1 MTKGKTRKTSR
12 TKRTTGTRQKAKTA
26 RKAGTS
32 PLLKYEIIGI
42 CCILAGVFATA
53 GFIGVDTG
61 RIGHS
66 VDDILSYIFGLGR
79 IVVSLSLIVLG
90 LKYIVIRKACPVSKS
105 WAVGTWIYILLLGLV
120 HLLVIPEGTEFLP
133 HSLSVGGG
141 IVGAVMA
148 SVLRRFLGFFG
159 AVMAITGACIVTFLV
174 WKNWSISKPVAVVAD
189 KAGQEAAKVSGKA
202 VEGLQDA
209 SQSLK
214 QWHERRRIFDL
225 QAVVGDD
232 PLGRPACGNPDDL
245 HGVGDAPEPFQPVGC
260 RPTEG
265 AGRLLERTAEAGR
278 PACGN
283 SVDTGQPA
291 CGNPDDYP
299 ADMERPAATIADARD
314 LGNGVEE
321 VRFDA
326 SPIEGDVPYDW
337 ASDDSYEEAPETSEE
352 TPEDA
357 RPYSQIHETVVGDT
371 VPTAHDVQPGPAAPA
386 ASLAGET
393 DVLGHDMDDPKP
405 IEVEKSSVA
414 VETSEE
420 GSSAVPKA
428 AGEKT
433 YRLPPVSMLK
443 PGPQHIVGLSDEVRE
458 NARILQE
465 TLQSFN
471 IDAKIL
477 NASQGPSIT
486 RYELEPAA
494 GVKVS
499 KIVHLA
505 DDIALK
511 LAATDIRIEAPIPGK
526 AAVGIEVPN
535 KKLTGV
541 NLRDVIDTDTFRKAA
556 GGVPVCLG
564 KDIAGNPIV
573 ADLTKMPHLLV
584 AGSTGS
590 GKSVCI
596 NTFIASILFKQRPED
611 VKLILI
617 DPKVVEL
624 SNYNGIPH
632 LLTPVVTDP
641 KKAAS
646 VLRWAVR
653 EMDDRYKRFAVTH
666 TRDISRYNELHP
678 EDTMPFIV
686 IIIDE
691 LADLMMMAS
700 DDVEKSIIRLGQKA
714 RACGMHLVLA
724 TQRPSVD
731 VLTGLIKA
739 NVPSRIAF
747 AVSSQVDSRTILD
760 MAGAEKLIGKGD
772 MLFYPLG
779 ASKPLRVQGAF
790 ISDSEI
796 DEMVEFIKAQGGPHY
811 DEAVQKAQS
820 ENPEDSVDFFEDDL
834 MRQAIDM
841 VLETGQ
847 ASTSMLQRRFRVGYT
862 RAARMID
869 MMEAMHIVGPNNGSK
884 PREILMTA
892 DEVQQKYLS

>member
-32 PLLKYEIIGI
+32 PLLKYEIVGI

-66 VDDILSYIFGLGR
+66 VDDILAYIFGLGR

-225 QAVVGDD
+225 QAEEAKASSAIVGDD
-232 PLGRPACGNPDDL
+232 L
-245 HGVGDAPEPFQPVGC
+245 EPFQPVGC

-283 SVDTGQPA
+283 S
-291 CGNPDDYP
+291 DDYP
-299 ADMERPAATIADARD
+299 ADMERPVSTIADARD

-326 SPIEGDVPYDW
+326 SPIEEDVPYDW
-337 ASDDSYEEAPETSEE
+337 ASDDSYEEVPETPEE
-352 TPEDA
+352 MPEDA

-393 DVLGHDMDDPKP
+393 DVLGHDMDDLKP
-405 IEVEKSSVA
+405 IEVERSSVA

-541 NLRDVIDTDTFRKAA
+541 NLRDVIDTDSCRKAA

-653 EMDDRYKRFAVTH
+653 EMDDRYKRFAITH

-796 DEMVEFIKAQGGPHY
+796 DEMVEFIKAQGGPNY

>member
-1 MTKGKTRKTSR
+1 MNVLTKGKTRKTSR
-12 TKRTTGTRQKAKTA
+12 TKKTAGTR
-26 RKAGTS
+26 RKAGTARKTGPS

-42 CCILAGVFATA
+42 FCILLGLFATA
-53 GFIGVDTG
+53 GFIGIDTG
-61 RIGHS
+61 RIGNS
-66 VDDILSYIFGLGR
+66 VDNILSYIFGLGR
-79 IVVSLSLIVLG
+79 IVVSLSLMILG
-90 LKYIVIRKACPVSKS
+90 LKYIVVRKACPVSKS
-105 WAVGTWIYILLLGLV
+105 WAVGIWIYILLLGLV

-133 HSLSVGGG
+133 QSLSVGGG
-141 IVGAVMA
+141 LIGALVA
-148 SVLRRFLGFFG
+148 SVLHKALGFFG
-159 AVMAITGACIVTFLV
+159 AVMAITGACIVTFLI

-189 KAGQEAAKVSGKA
+189 KAGQEAAKVSDKA

-214 QWHERRRIFDL
+214 QWHERRRIFDVE
-225 QAVVGDD
+225 AVSG
-232 PLGRPACGNPDDL
+232 G
-245 HGVGDAPEPFQPVGC
+245 EPVG
-260 RPTEG
+260 RETE
-265 AGRLLERTAEAGR
+265 
-278 PACGN
+278 
-283 SVDTGQPA
+283 QPA
-291 CGNPDDYP
+291 PLPEDKESG
-299 ADMERPAATIADARD
+299 AAGTVIDDARD
-314 LGNGVEE
+314 LGDGVEE

-326 SPIEGDVPYDW
+326 SPIEEDVPYDW
-337 ASDDSYEEAPETSEE
+337 QRDEAMP
-352 TPEDA
+352 
-357 RPYSQIHETVVGDT
+357 QIHETVVGDT
-371 VPTAHDVQPGPAAPA
+371 QPTAHDVQPSAERETQAAPN
-386 ASLAGET
+386 LAEET
-393 DVLGHDMDDPKP
+393 DVLRHDMDDLKP
-405 IEVEKSSVA
+405 IEVEESSVA
-414 VETSEE
+414 VDTSDK

-428 AGEKT
+428 AGETT

-443 PGPQHIVGLSDEVRE
+443 PGPQHAVGLSEEVRE

-535 KKLTGV
+535 KHVTGV

-564 KDIAGNPIV
+564 KDIAGNPII

-596 NTFIASILFKQRPED
+596 NTFIASILFKQRPQD

-653 EMDDRYKRFAVTH
+653 EMDDRYKRFAITH

-678 EDTMPFIV
+678 DQAMPFIV

-691 LADLMMMAS
+691 LADLMMTAS

-796 DEMVEFIKAQGGPHY
+796 DEMVEFIKAQGGPQY
-811 DEAVQKAQS
+811 DEEVQKAQS
-820 ENPEDSVDFFEDDL
+820 ENPEDSIDFFEDEL

-869 MMEAMHIVGPNNGSK
+869 MMEAMHIVGPSNGSK

>member
-232 PLGRPACGNPDDL
+232 PLGRPACGN
-245 HGVGDAPEPFQPVGC
+245 
-260 RPTEG
+260 
-265 AGRLLERTAEAGR
+265 
-278 PACGN
+278 
-283 SVDTGQPA
+283 SVDTGRPA

-299 ADMERPAATIADARD
+299 ADMERPASTIADARD

-326 SPIEGDVPYDW
+326 SPIEEDVPYDW
-337 ASDDSYEEAPETSEE
+337 ASDDSYEEVPETPEE
-352 TPEDA
+352 MPEDA

-393 DVLGHDMDDPKP
+393 DVLGHDMDDLKP

-653 EMDDRYKRFAVTH
+653 EMDDRYKRFAITH

-678 EDTMPFIV
+678 EETMPFIV

-796 DEMVEFIKAQGGPHY
+796 DEMVEFIKAQGGPNY

>member
-66 VDDILSYIFGLGR
+66 VDDILAYIFGLGR

-225 QAVVGDD
+225 QAEEAKASSDIVG
-232 PLGRPACGNPDDL
+232 A
-245 HGVGDAPEPFQPVGC
+245 VPEPFQPVGC

-265 AGRLLERTAEAGR
+265 ARPLLERTAEVGR

-283 SVDTGQPA
+283 T
-291 CGNPDDYP
+291 DDYP
-299 ADMERPAATIADARD
+299 ADMERPASTIADARD

-326 SPIEGDVPYDW
+326 SPIEEDVPYDW
-337 ASDDSYEEAPETSEE
+337 ASDDSYEEVPETPEE
-352 TPEDA
+352 MPEDA

-393 DVLGHDMDDPKP
+393 DVLGHDMDNLKP

-653 EMDDRYKRFAVTH
+653 EMDDRYKRFAITH

-796 DEMVEFIKAQGGPHY
+796 DEMVEFIKAQGGPNY

>member
-12 TKRTTGTRQKAKTA
+12 TKRTTGTRQKVKTA

-148 SVLRRFLGFFG
+148 SVLRWFLGFFG

-225 QAVVGDD
+225 QAEEAKASSAIVGDD
-232 PLGRPACGNPDDL
+232 L
-245 HGVGDAPEPFQPVGC
+245 EPFQPVGC

-283 SVDTGQPA
+283 SVDTGRPA

-299 ADMERPAATIADARD
+299 ADMERPASTIADARD

-326 SPIEGDVPYDW
+326 SPIEEDVPYDW
-337 ASDDSYEEAPETSEE
+337 ASDDSYEEVPETPEE
-352 TPEDA
+352 MPEDA

-393 DVLGHDMDDPKP
+393 DVLGHDMDDLKP

-653 EMDDRYKRFAVTH
+653 EMDDRYKRFAITH

-796 DEMVEFIKAQGGPHY
+796 DEMVEFIKAQGGPNY

-820 ENPEDSVDFFEDDL
+820 ENSEDSVDFFEDDL

>member
-66 VDDILSYIFGLGR
+66 VDDILAYIFGLGR

-120 HLLVIPEGTEFLP
+120 HLLVILEGTEFLP

-232 PLGRPACGNPDDL
+232 PLGRPACGNPDD
-245 HGVGDAPEPFQPVGC
+245 
-260 RPTEG
+260 
-265 AGRLLERTAEAGR
+265 
-278 PACGN
+278 
-283 SVDTGQPA
+283 
-291 CGNPDDYP
+291 YP
-299 ADMERPAATIADARD
+299 ADMERPVSTIADARD

-326 SPIEGDVPYDW
+326 SPIEEDVPYDW
-337 ASDDSYEEAPETSEE
+337 ASDDSYEEVPETPEE
-352 TPEDA
+352 MPEEMPEDA

-393 DVLGHDMDDPKP
+393 DVLGHDMDDLKP

-653 EMDDRYKRFAVTH
+653 EMDDRYKRFAITH

-796 DEMVEFIKAQGGPHY
+796 DEMVEFIKAQGGPNY

>member
-232 PLGRPACGNPDDL
+232 PLGRPACGN
-245 HGVGDAPEPFQPVGC
+245 
-260 RPTEG
+260 
-265 AGRLLERTAEAGR
+265 
-278 PACGN
+278 
-283 SVDTGQPA
+283 SVDTGRPA

-326 SPIEGDVPYDW
+326 SPIEEDVPYDW
-337 ASDDSYEEAPETSEE
+337 ASDDSYEEVPE
-352 TPEDA
+352 TPEEMPEDA
-357 RPYSQIHETVVGDT
+357 QPYSQIHETVVGDT

-393 DVLGHDMDDPKP
+393 DVLGHDMDDLKP

-653 EMDDRYKRFAVTH
+653 EMDDRYKRFAITH

-779 ASKPLRVQGAF
+779 ASKPLRIQGAF

>member
-66 VDDILSYIFGLGR
+66 VDDILAYIFGLGR

-232 PLGRPACGNPDDL
+232 PLGRPACGN
-245 HGVGDAPEPFQPVGC
+245 
-260 RPTEG
+260 
-265 AGRLLERTAEAGR
+265 
-278 PACGN
+278 
-283 SVDTGQPA
+283 SVDTGRPA

-299 ADMERPAATIADARD
+299 ADMERPASTIADARD

-326 SPIEGDVPYDW
+326 SPIEEDVPYDW
-337 ASDDSYEEAPETSEE
+337 ASDDSYEEVPETPEE
-352 TPEDA
+352 MPEDA

-393 DVLGHDMDDPKP
+393 NVLGHDMDDLKP

-653 EMDDRYKRFAVTH
+653 EMDDRYKRFAITH

-796 DEMVEFIKAQGGPHY
+796 DEMVEFIKAQGGPNY

>member
-1 MTKGKTRKTSR
+1 MTKGKARKTSR

-66 VDDILSYIFGLGR
+66 VDDILAYIFGLGR

-225 QAVVGDD
+225 QAEEAKASSAIVGDD
-232 PLGRPACGNPDDL
+232 
-245 HGVGDAPEPFQPVGC
+245 PEPFQPVGC

-283 SVDTGQPA
+283 SVDTGRPACGNPVDTGRPA

-299 ADMERPAATIADARD
+299 ADMERPASTIADARD

-326 SPIEGDVPYDW
+326 SPIEEDVPYDW
-337 ASDDSYEEAPETSEE
+337 ASDDSYEEVPE
-352 TPEDA
+352 TPEEMPEDA
-357 RPYSQIHETVVGDT
+357 QPYSQIHETVVGDT

-393 DVLGHDMDDPKP
+393 DVLGHDMDDLKP

-653 EMDDRYKRFAVTH
+653 EMDDRYKRFAITH

-796 DEMVEFIKAQGGPHY
+796 DEMVEFIKAQGGPNY

>member
-66 VDDILSYIFGLGR
+66 VDDILAYIFGLGR

-214 QWHERRRIFDL
+214 QWHERRCIFDL

-232 PLGRPACGNPDDL
+232 PLGRPACGN
-245 HGVGDAPEPFQPVGC
+245 
-260 RPTEG
+260 
-265 AGRLLERTAEAGR
+265 
-278 PACGN
+278 
-283 SVDTGQPA
+283 SVDTGRPA

-299 ADMERPAATIADARD
+299 ADMERPVSTIADARD

-326 SPIEGDVPYDW
+326 SPIEEDVPYDW
-337 ASDDSYEEAPETSEE
+337 ASDDSYEEVPETPEE
-352 TPEDA
+352 MPEDA

-393 DVLGHDMDDPKP
+393 DVLGHDMDDLKP

-653 EMDDRYKRFAVTH
+653 EMDDRYKRFAITH

-796 DEMVEFIKAQGGPHY
+796 DEMVEFIKAQGGPNY

>member
-32 PLLKYEIIGI
+32 PLLKYEIVGI

-225 QAVVGDD
+225 QAEEAKASSAIVG
-232 PLGRPACGNPDDL
+232 A
-245 HGVGDAPEPFQPVGC
+245 VPEPFQPVGC

-265 AGRLLERTAEAGR
+265 ARQLLERTSETGR
-278 PACGN
+278 
-283 SVDTGQPA
+283 TA

-299 ADMERPAATIADARD
+299 ADMERPASTIADARD

-326 SPIEGDVPYDW
+326 SPIEEDVPYDW
-337 ASDDSYEEAPETSEE
+337 ASDDSYEEVPETPEE
-352 TPEDA
+352 MPEDA

-393 DVLGHDMDDPKP
+393 DVLGHDMDDLKP

-653 EMDDRYKRFAVTH
+653 EMDDRYKRFAITH

-796 DEMVEFIKAQGGPHY
+796 DEMVEFIKAQGGPNY

>member
-1 MTKGKTRKTSR
+1 MANGRTPKTTRR
-12 TKRTTGTRQKAKTA
+12 KRTTRRARTAKRA
-26 RKAGTS
+26 EKS

-42 CCILAGVFATA
+42 CCILFGVFATV

-66 VDDILSYIFGLGR
+66 IDNVLSYIFGLGR
-79 IVVSLSLIVLG
+79 IVVSLSLVVLG
-90 LKYIVIRKACPVSKS
+90 LKYIVVRKACPVSRS
-105 WAVGTWIYILLLGLV
+105 WLVGTWIYVLLLGLI
-120 HLLVIPEGTEFLP
+120 HLLVIPEGTAFLP
-133 HSLSVGGG
+133 SSLSVGGG
-141 IVGAVMA
+141 IIGAIVS
-148 SVLRRFLGFFG
+148 SVLQQFLGFFG
-159 AVMAITGACIVTFLV
+159 AFLAIVGAAIVTFLI
-174 WKNWSISKPVAVVAD
+174 WKNWSISQPVAVVAD
-189 KAGQEAAKVSGKA
+189 KAGQAAARVSGKA

-209 SQSLK
+209 SHSLR
-214 QWHERRRIFDL
+214 QWHEKRKIFDF
-225 QAVVGDD
+225 QALDQ
-232 PLGRPACGNPDDL
+232 
-245 HGVGDAPEPFQPVGC
+245 APQDEP
-260 RPTEG
+260 EK
-265 AGRLLERTAEAGR
+265 
-278 PACGN
+278 
-283 SVDTGQPA
+283 
-291 CGNPDDYP
+291 
-299 ADMERPAATIADARD
+299 AATAVPEAQPEGIQISDARD

-321 VRFDA
+321 VTF
-326 SPIEGDVPYDW
+326 
-337 ASDDSYEEAPETSEE
+337 
-352 TPEDA
+352 DA
-357 RPYSQIHETVVGDT
+357 RPIEEKMPAEGADDYWDDILEQGAEEMEDVPDYSQIHENVVSDT
-371 VPTAHDVQPGPAAPA
+371 EPTAHDVQPVNTP
-386 ASLAGET
+386 SLAEER
-393 DVLGHDMDDPKP
+393 DVLRHDMDDIKP
-405 IEVEKSSVA
+405 IEVEQSSVA
-414 VETSEE
+414 VEISEE

-428 AGEKT
+428 EGMKM
-433 YRLPPVSMLK
+433 YRLPSVSILK
-443 PGPQHIVGLSDEVRE
+443 PGPQHTVGLSDEVRE
-458 NARILQE
+458 NAAILKE

-541 NLRDVIDTDTFRKAA
+541 NLRDVIESDTFQKAA
-556 GGVPVCLG
+556 RGVPVCLG

-653 EMDDRYKRFAVTH
+653 EMDDRYKRFALTH

-678 EDTMPFIV
+678 DETMPFIV

-760 MAGAEKLIGKGD
+760 MSGADKLIGKGD

-796 DEMVEFIKAQGGPHY
+796 DEMVEFIKGQDGPHY
-811 DEAVQKAQS
+811 DESVQKAQS
-820 ENPEDSVDFFEDDL
+820 ENAEDSVDFFEDDL

-847 ASTSMLQRRFRVGYT
+847 ASTSMLQRRFRIGYT

-884 PREILMTA
+884 PRDILMTA
-892 DEVQQKYLS
+892 DEVQQKYLG

>member
-1 MTKGKTRKTSR
+1 MTQQKTRRR
-12 TKRTTGTRQKAKTA
+12 TRASETRKKEKGQKKSA
-26 RKAGTS
+26 
-32 PLLKYEIIGI
+32 PLLKFEITGLILIFFGIFATIGI
-42 CCILAGVFATA
+42 L
-53 GFIGVDTG
+53 GVDTG
-61 RIGHS
+61 S
-66 VDDILSYIFGLGR
+66 VGYALDGILAYGFGFGR
-79 IVVSLSLIVLG
+79 IVVPLSLVIAG
-90 LKYIVIRKACPVSKS
+90 LKYIMLRKAWPMTAV
-105 WAVGTWIYILLLGLV
+105 WAWGAWAYELFLTLIHLLLVPDGA
-120 HLLVIPEGTEFLP
+120 EFMP
-133 HSLSVGGG
+133 ASLRVGGG
-141 IVGAVMA
+141 IAGAILA
-148 SVLRRFLGFFG
+148 SVLRGMLGQVG
-159 AVMAITGACIVTFLV
+159 AILFIVVASVVTTLL
-174 WKNWSISKPVAVVAD
+174 WKKWSIAEPVAIVSN
-189 KAGQEAAKVSGKA
+189 KATEEVSKMSDKA
-202 VEGLQDA
+202 VESLQDA
-209 SQSLK
+209 STAIRSWQRP
-214 QWHERRRIFDL
+214 HIFDVQKEEAEEEYRDL
-225 QAVVGDD
+225 IQAKSADEEEQEQRETAVEWNITEPEEKIPFTPVYTEEPVSDYE
-232 PLGRPACGNPDDL
+232 PDA
-245 HGVGDAPEPFQPVGC
+245 VEETDAVLDE
-260 RPTEG
+260 
-265 AGRLLERTAEAGR
+265 
-278 PACGN
+278 
-283 SVDTGQPA
+283 
-291 CGNPDDYP
+291 P
-299 ADMERPAATIADARD
+299 ADSRSD
-314 LGNGVEE
+314 VE
-321 VRFDA
+321 
-326 SPIEGDVPYDW
+326 
-337 ASDDSYEEAPETSEE
+337 
-352 TPEDA
+352 
-357 RPYSQIHETVVGDT
+357 
-371 VPTAHDVQPGPAAPA
+371 AH
-386 ASLAGET
+386 SNLAEKT
-393 DVLGHDMDDPKP
+393 DVLQADMTDLKP
-405 IEVEKSSVA
+405 VEVEKTAATADVGM
-414 VETSEE
+414 T
-420 GSSAVPKA
+420 GTSAVPKA
-428 AGEKT
+428 EGKRP
-433 YRLPPVSMLK
+433 YRLPPMTMLN
-443 PGPQHIVGLSDEVRE
+443 PGKGQSGGLSDEVRQ

-477 NASQGPSIT
+477 NASQGPAVT

-535 KKLTGV
+535 KKLSGV
-541 NLRDVIDTDTFRKAA
+541 TIRDVLDTEAFKNTV
-556 GGVPVCLG
+556 GGVPVSLG
-564 KDIAGNPIV
+564 KDIAGNPVI

-653 EMDDRYKRFAVTH
+653 EMDDRYKRFALTK

-678 EDTMPFIV
+678 EEAMPFVV

-691 LADLMMMAS
+691 LADLMMVAS
-700 DDVEKSIIRLGQKA
+700 NDVEESICRLAQKA

-747 AVSSQVDSRTILD
+747 AVSSQIDSRTILD

-772 MLFYPLG
+772 MLFYPMG

-790 ISDSEI
+790 ISDAEI
-796 DEMVEFIKAQGGPHY
+796 DKMTEFIKQQGEPEY
-811 DEAVQKAQS
+811 DESVQKAQS
-820 ENPEDSVDFFEDDL
+820 EHNDSEIDFFEDEL

-847 ASTSMLQRRFRVGYT
+847 ASASMLQRRFRIGYT
-862 RAARMID
+862 RAARMVD
-869 MMEAMHIVGPNNGSK
+869 TMEAMHIVGPSNGSK
-884 PREILMTA
+884 AREILMTPE
-892 DEVQQKYLS
+892 EVQEKYLDGK

>member
-232 PLGRPACGNPDDL
+232 PLGRPACGN
-245 HGVGDAPEPFQPVGC
+245 
-260 RPTEG
+260 
-265 AGRLLERTAEAGR
+265 
-278 PACGN
+278 
-283 SVDTGQPA
+283 SVDTGRPA

-299 ADMERPAATIADARD
+299 ADMERPASTIADARD

-326 SPIEGDVPYDW
+326 SPIEEDVPYDW
-337 ASDDSYEEAPETSEE
+337 ASDDSYEEVPETPEE
-352 TPEDA
+352 MPEDA

-393 DVLGHDMDDPKP
+393 DVLGHDMDDLKP

-428 AGEKT
+428 TGEKT

-653 EMDDRYKRFAVTH
+653 EMDDRYKRFAITH

-796 DEMVEFIKAQGGPHY
+796 DEMVEFIKAQGGPNY

>member
-148 SVLRRFLGFFG
+148 LVLRRFLGFFG

-174 WKNWSISKPVAVVAD
+174 WKNWSISKSVAVVAD

-232 PLGRPACGNPDDL
+232 PLGRPACGN
-245 HGVGDAPEPFQPVGC
+245 
-260 RPTEG
+260 
-265 AGRLLERTAEAGR
+265 
-278 PACGN
+278 
-283 SVDTGQPA
+283 SVDTGRPA

-299 ADMERPAATIADARD
+299 ADMERPASTIADARD

-326 SPIEGDVPYDW
+326 SPIEEDVPYDW
-337 ASDDSYEEAPETSEE
+337 ASDDSYEEVPETPEE
-352 TPEDA
+352 MPEDA

-393 DVLGHDMDDPKP
+393 DVLGHDMGDLKP

-443 PGPQHIVGLSDEVRE
+443 PGPQHTIGLSDEVRE

-653 EMDDRYKRFAVTH
+653 EMDDRYKRFAITH

-796 DEMVEFIKAQGGPHY
+796 DEMVEFIKAQGGPNY

>member
-1 MTKGKTRKTSR
+1 MPSE
-12 TKRTTGTRQKAKTA
+12 KADD
-26 RKAGTS
+26 
-32 PLLKYEIIGI
+32 YWDN
-42 CCILAGVFATA
+42 ILEQ
-53 GFIGVDTG
+53 GVD
-61 RIGHS
+61 
-66 VDDILSYIFGLGR
+66 DM
-79 IVVSLSLIVLG
+79 
-90 LKYIVIRKACPVSKS
+90 
-105 WAVGTWIYILLLGLV
+105 
-120 HLLVIPEGTEFLP
+120 E
-133 HSLSVGGG
+133 
-141 IVGAVMA
+141 
-148 SVLRRFLGFFG
+148 
-159 AVMAITGACIVTFLV
+159 
-174 WKNWSISKPVAVVAD
+174 
-189 KAGQEAAKVSGKA
+189 
-202 VEGLQDA
+202 
-209 SQSLK
+209 
-214 QWHERRRIFDL
+214 
-225 QAVVGDD
+225 DD
-232 PLGRPACGNPDDL
+232 P
-245 HGVGDAPEPFQPVGC
+245 
-260 RPTEG
+260 
-265 AGRLLERTAEAGR
+265 
-278 PACGN
+278 
-283 SVDTGQPA
+283 
-291 CGNPDDYP
+291 DY
-299 ADMERPAATIADARD
+299 T
-314 LGNGVEE
+314 
-321 VRFDA
+321 
-326 SPIEGDVPYDW
+326 
-337 ASDDSYEEAPETSEE
+337 
-352 TPEDA
+352 
-357 RPYSQIHETVVGDT
+357 QIHETVVSDAE
-371 VPTAHDVQPGPAAPA
+371 PTAHDVQPKEAP
-386 ASLAGET
+386 SLAEER
-393 DVLGHDMDDPKP
+393 DVLRHDMDDIKP
-405 IEVEKSSVA
+405 IEVEQSSVA
-414 VETSEE
+414 VELSDE

-428 AGEKT
+428 EGQKL
-433 YRLPPVSMLK
+433 YRLPSVSILK
-443 PGPQHIVGLSDEVRE
+443 PGPQHTVGLSDEVRE
-458 NARILQE
+458 NAAILKE

-541 NLRDVIDTDTFRKAA
+541 NLRDVIESETFQKAA
-556 GGVPVCLG
+556 RGVPVCLG

-653 EMDDRYKRFAVTH
+653 EMDDRYKRFALTH

-678 EDTMPFIV
+678 EETMPFIV

-760 MAGAEKLIGKGD
+760 MAGADKLIGKGD

-796 DEMVEFIKAQGGPHY
+796 DEMVEFIKGQDGPHY
-811 DEAVQKAQS
+811 DESVQKAQS
-820 ENPEDSVDFFEDDL
+820 DNAEDSVDFLKTTSCVRPSIWFSRPARL
-834 MRQAIDM
+834 RRLCSSAASASAIR
-841 VLETGQ
+841 GRP
-847 ASTSMLQRRFRVGYT
+847 A
-862 RAARMID
+862 
-869 MMEAMHIVGPNNGSK
+869 
-884 PREILMTA
+884 
-892 DEVQQKYLS
+892 

>member
-225 QAVVGDD
+225 QAEEAKASSAIVGD
-232 PLGRPACGNPDDL
+232 
-245 HGVGDAPEPFQPVGC
+245 VPEPFQPVGC

-265 AGRLLERTAEAGR
+265 ARPLLERTAEAGR
-278 PACGN
+278 
-283 SVDTGQPA
+283 PA

-299 ADMERPAATIADARD
+299 ADMERPASTIADARD

-326 SPIEGDVPYDW
+326 SPIEEDVPYDW
-337 ASDDSYEEAPETSEE
+337 ASDDSYEEVPETPEE
-352 TPEDA
+352 MPEDA

-393 DVLGHDMDDPKP
+393 DVLGHDMDDLKP

-653 EMDDRYKRFAVTH
+653 EMDDRYKRFAITH

-796 DEMVEFIKAQGGPHY
+796 DEMVEFIKAQGGPNY

-820 ENPEDSVDFFEDDL
+820 ENSEDSVDFFEDDL

>member
-66 VDDILSYIFGLGR
+66 VDDILAYIFGLGR

-225 QAVVGDD
+225 QAEEAKASSDIVG
-232 PLGRPACGNPDDL
+232 A
-245 HGVGDAPEPFQPVGC
+245 VPEPFQPVGC

-265 AGRLLERTAEAGR
+265 ARPLLERTAEAGR
-278 PACGN
+278 P
-283 SVDTGQPA
+283 T

-299 ADMERPAATIADARD
+299 ADMERPASTIADARD

-326 SPIEGDVPYDW
+326 SPIEEDVPYDW
-337 ASDDSYEEAPETSEE
+337 ASDDSYEEVPETPEE
-352 TPEDA
+352 MPEDA

-386 ASLAGET
+386 ASPAGET
-393 DVLGHDMDDPKP
+393 DVLGHDMDNLKP

-541 NLRDVIDTDTFRKAA
+541 NLHDVIDTDTFRKAA

-653 EMDDRYKRFAVTH
+653 EMDDRYKRFAITH

-796 DEMVEFIKAQGGPHY
+796 DEMVEFIKAQGGPNY

>member
-66 VDDILSYIFGLGR
+66 VDDILAYIFGLGR

-232 PLGRPACGNPDDL
+232 PLGRPACGN
-245 HGVGDAPEPFQPVGC
+245 
-260 RPTEG
+260 
-265 AGRLLERTAEAGR
+265 
-278 PACGN
+278 
-283 SVDTGQPA
+283 SVDTGRPA

-299 ADMERPAATIADARD
+299 ADMERPVSTIADARD

-326 SPIEGDVPYDW
+326 SPIEEDVPYDW
-337 ASDDSYEEAPETSEE
+337 ASEDSYEEVPETPEE
-352 TPEDA
+352 MPEDA

-393 DVLGHDMDDPKP
+393 DVLGHDMDDLKP

-653 EMDDRYKRFAVTH
+653 EMDDRYKRFAITH

-796 DEMVEFIKAQGGPHY
+796 DEMVEFIKAQGGPNY

>member
-214 QWHERRRIFDL
+214 QWHEHRRIFDL
-225 QAVVGDD
+225 QAEEAKASSAIVGDD
-232 PLGRPACGNPDDL
+232 PLGRPACGNPDD
-245 HGVGDAPEPFQPVGC
+245 
-260 RPTEG
+260 
-265 AGRLLERTAEAGR
+265 
-278 PACGN
+278 
-283 SVDTGQPA
+283 
-291 CGNPDDYP
+291 YP
-299 ADMERPAATIADARD
+299 ADMEQPASTIADARD

-326 SPIEGDVPYDW
+326 SPIEEDVPYDW
-337 ASDDSYEEAPETSEE
+337 ASDDSYEEVPETPEE
-352 TPEDA
+352 MPEDA

-393 DVLGHDMDDPKP
+393 DVLGHDMDDLKP

-653 EMDDRYKRFAVTH
+653 EMDDRYKRFAITH

-700 DDVEKSIIRLGQKA
+700 DNVEKSIIRQGQKA

-796 DEMVEFIKAQGGPHY
+796 DEMVEFIKAQGGPNY

>member
-12 TKRTTGTRQKAKTA
+12 TKRTTGTRQKVKTA

-225 QAVVGDD
+225 QAEEAKASSAIVGDD
-232 PLGRPACGNPDDL
+232 L
-245 HGVGDAPEPFQPVGC
+245 EPFQPVGC

-283 SVDTGQPA
+283 S
-291 CGNPDDYP
+291 DDYP
-299 ADMERPAATIADARD
+299 ADMERPVSTIADARD

-326 SPIEGDVPYDW
+326 SPIEEDVPYDW
-337 ASDDSYEEAPETSEE
+337 ASDDSYEEVPETPEE
-352 TPEDA
+352 MPEDA

-393 DVLGHDMDDPKP
+393 DVLGHDMDDLKP
-405 IEVEKSSVA
+405 IEVERSSVA

-653 EMDDRYKRFAVTH
+653 EMDDRYKRFAITH

-796 DEMVEFIKAQGGPHY
+796 DEMVEFIKAQGGPNY

>member
-232 PLGRPACGNPDDL
+232 PLGRPACGN
-245 HGVGDAPEPFQPVGC
+245 
-260 RPTEG
+260 
-265 AGRLLERTAEAGR
+265 
-278 PACGN
+278 
-283 SVDTGQPA
+283 SVDTGRPA

-326 SPIEGDVPYDW
+326 SPIEEDVPYDW
-337 ASDDSYEEAPETSEE
+337 ASDDSYEEVPE
-352 TPEDA
+352 TPEEMPEDA
-357 RPYSQIHETVVGDT
+357 QPYSQIHETVVGDT

-386 ASLAGET
+386 ASLAGDT
-393 DVLGHDMDDPKP
+393 DVLGHDMDDLKP

-653 EMDDRYKRFAVTH
+653 EMDDRYKRFAITH

-779 ASKPLRVQGAF
+779 ASKPLRIQGAF

>member
-232 PLGRPACGNPDDL
+232 PLGRPACGN
-245 HGVGDAPEPFQPVGC
+245 
-260 RPTEG
+260 
-265 AGRLLERTAEAGR
+265 
-278 PACGN
+278 
-283 SVDTGQPA
+283 SVDTGRPA

-299 ADMERPAATIADARD
+299 ADMERPASTIADARD

-326 SPIEGDVPYDW
+326 SPIEEDVPYDW
-337 ASDDSYEEAPETSEE
+337 ASDDSYEEVPETPEE
-352 TPEDA
+352 MPEDA

-393 DVLGHDMDDPKP
+393 DVLGHDMGDLKP

-443 PGPQHIVGLSDEVRE
+443 PGPQHIIGLSDEVRE

-653 EMDDRYKRFAVTH
+653 EMDDRYKRFAITH

-796 DEMVEFIKAQGGPHY
+796 DEMVEFIKAQGGPNY

>member
-1 MTKGKTRKTSR
+1 MTQQKTRRR
-12 TKRTTGTRQKAKTA
+12 TRASETRKKEKGQKKSA
-26 RKAGTS
+26 
-32 PLLKYEIIGI
+32 PLLKFEITGLILIFFGIFATIGI
-42 CCILAGVFATA
+42 L
-53 GFIGVDTG
+53 GVDTG
-61 RIGHS
+61 S
-66 VDDILSYIFGLGR
+66 VGYALDGILAYGFGFGR
-79 IVVSLSLIVLG
+79 IVVPLSLVIAG
-90 LKYIVIRKACPVSKS
+90 LKYIMLRKAWPMTAV
-105 WAVGTWIYILLLGLV
+105 WAWGAWAYELFLTLIHLLLVPDGA
-120 HLLVIPEGTEFLP
+120 EFMP
-133 HSLSVGGG
+133 ASLRVGGG
-141 IVGAVMA
+141 IAGAILA
-148 SVLRRFLGFFG
+148 SVLRGMLGQVG
-159 AVMAITGACIVTFLV
+159 AILFIVVASVVTTLL
-174 WKNWSISKPVAVVAD
+174 WKKWSIAEPVAIVSN
-189 KAGQEAAKVSGKA
+189 KATEEVSKMSDKA
-202 VEGLQDA
+202 VESLQDA
-209 SQSLK
+209 STAIRSWQRP
-214 QWHERRRIFDL
+214 HIFDVQKEDAEEEYRDL
-225 QAVVGDD
+225 IQAKSADEEEQEQRETAVEWNITEPEEKIPFTPVYTEEPVSDYE
-232 PLGRPACGNPDDL
+232 PDA
-245 HGVGDAPEPFQPVGC
+245 VEETDAVLDE
-260 RPTEG
+260 
-265 AGRLLERTAEAGR
+265 
-278 PACGN
+278 
-283 SVDTGQPA
+283 
-291 CGNPDDYP
+291 P
-299 ADMERPAATIADARD
+299 ADSRSD
-314 LGNGVEE
+314 VEVHSNLDE
-321 VRFDA
+321 K
-326 SPIEGDVPYDW
+326 
-337 ASDDSYEEAPETSEE
+337 
-352 TPEDA
+352 
-357 RPYSQIHETVVGDT
+357 
-371 VPTAHDVQPGPAAPA
+371 
-386 ASLAGET
+386 T
-393 DVLGHDMDDPKP
+393 DVLQADMTDLKP
-405 IEVEKSSVA
+405 VEVEKTAATADVGM
-414 VETSEE
+414 T
-420 GSSAVPKA
+420 GTSAVPKA
-428 AGEKT
+428 EGKRP
-433 YRLPPVSMLK
+433 YRLPPMTMLN
-443 PGPQHIVGLSDEVRE
+443 PGKGQSGGLSDEVRQ

-477 NASQGPSIT
+477 NASQGPAVT

-535 KKLTGV
+535 KKLSGV
-541 NLRDVIDTDTFRKAA
+541 TIRDVLDTEAFKNTV
-556 GGVPVCLG
+556 GGVPVSLG
-564 KDIAGNPIV
+564 KDIAGNPVI

-653 EMDDRYKRFAVTH
+653 EMDDRYKRFALTK

-678 EDTMPFIV
+678 EEAMPFVV

-691 LADLMMMAS
+691 LADLMMVAS
-700 DDVEKSIIRLGQKA
+700 NDVEESICRLAQKA

-747 AVSSQVDSRTILD
+747 AVSSQIDSRTILD

-772 MLFYPLG
+772 MLFYPMG

-790 ISDSEI
+790 ISDAEI
-796 DEMVEFIKAQGGPHY
+796 DKMTEFIKQQGEPEY
-811 DEAVQKAQS
+811 DESVQKAQS
-820 ENPEDSVDFFEDDL
+820 EHNDSEMDFFEDEL

-847 ASTSMLQRRFRVGYT
+847 ASASMLQRRFRIGYT
-862 RAARMID
+862 RAARMVD
-869 MMEAMHIVGPNNGSK
+869 TMEAMHIVGPSNGSK
-884 PREILMTA
+884 AREILMTPE
-892 DEVQQKYLS
+892 EVQAKYLNGK

>member
-66 VDDILSYIFGLGR
+66 VDDILAYIFGLGR

-232 PLGRPACGNPDDL
+232 PLGRPACGN
-245 HGVGDAPEPFQPVGC
+245 
-260 RPTEG
+260 
-265 AGRLLERTAEAGR
+265 
-278 PACGN
+278 
-283 SVDTGQPA
+283 SVDTGRPA

-299 ADMERPAATIADARD
+299 ADMERPVSTIADARD

-326 SPIEGDVPYDW
+326 SPIEEDVPYDW
-337 ASDDSYEEAPETSEE
+337 ASDDSYEEVPETPEE
-352 TPEDA
+352 MPEDA

-393 DVLGHDMDDPKP
+393 DVLGHDMDDLKP
-405 IEVEKSSVA
+405 IEVERSSVA

-653 EMDDRYKRFAVTH
+653 EMDDRYKRFAITH

-796 DEMVEFIKAQGGPHY
+796 DEMVEFIKAQGGPNY

>member
-66 VDDILSYIFGLGR
+66 VDDILAYIFGLGR

-225 QAVVGDD
+225 QAEEAKASSAIVGDD
-232 PLGRPACGNPDDL
+232 
-245 HGVGDAPEPFQPVGC
+245 PEPFQPVGC

-283 SVDTGQPA
+283 SVDTGRPA

-299 ADMERPAATIADARD
+299 ADMERPASTIADARD
-314 LGNGVEE
+314 LGNGIEE

-326 SPIEGDVPYDW
+326 SPIEEDVPYDW
-337 ASDDSYEEAPETSEE
+337 ASDDSYEEVPETPEE
-352 TPEDA
+352 MPEDA

-393 DVLGHDMDDPKP
+393 DVLGHDMDDLKP

-433 YRLPPVSMLK
+433 YLLPPVSMLK

-653 EMDDRYKRFAVTH
+653 EMDDRYKRFAITH

-796 DEMVEFIKAQGGPHY
+796 DEMVEFIKAQGGPNY

>member
-1 MTKGKTRKTSR
+1 MTQQKTRRR
-12 TKRTTGTRQKAKTA
+12 TRASETRKKEKGQKKSA
-26 RKAGTS
+26 
-32 PLLKYEIIGI
+32 PLLKFEITGLILIFFGIFATIGI
-42 CCILAGVFATA
+42 L
-53 GFIGVDTG
+53 GVDTG
-61 RIGHS
+61 S
-66 VDDILSYIFGLGR
+66 VGYALDGILAYGFGFGR
-79 IVVSLSLIVLG
+79 IVVPLSLVIAG
-90 LKYIVIRKACPVSKS
+90 LKYIMLRKAWPMTAV
-105 WAVGTWIYILLLGLV
+105 WAWGAWAYELFLTLIHLLLVPDGA
-120 HLLVIPEGTEFLP
+120 EFMP
-133 HSLSVGGG
+133 ASLRVGGG
-141 IVGAVMA
+141 IAGAILA
-148 SVLRRFLGFFG
+148 SVLRGMLGQVG
-159 AVMAITGACIVTFLV
+159 AILFIVVASVVTTLL
-174 WKNWSISKPVAVVAD
+174 WKKWSIAEPVAIVSN
-189 KAGQEAAKVSGKA
+189 KATEEVSKMSDKA
-202 VEGLQDA
+202 VESLQDA
-209 SQSLK
+209 STAIRSWQRP
-214 QWHERRRIFDL
+214 HIFDVQKEEAEEEYRDL
-225 QAVVGDD
+225 IQAKSADEEEQEQRETAVEWNITEPEEKIPFTPVYTEKPVSDYE
-232 PLGRPACGNPDDL
+232 PDA
-245 HGVGDAPEPFQPVGC
+245 VEETDAVLDE
-260 RPTEG
+260 
-265 AGRLLERTAEAGR
+265 
-278 PACGN
+278 
-283 SVDTGQPA
+283 
-291 CGNPDDYP
+291 P
-299 ADMERPAATIADARD
+299 ADSRSD
-314 LGNGVEE
+314 VE
-321 VRFDA
+321 VH
-326 SPIEGDVPYDW
+326 SN
-337 ASDDSYEEAPETSEE
+337 
-352 TPEDA
+352 
-357 RPYSQIHETVVGDT
+357 
-371 VPTAHDVQPGPAAPA
+371 
-386 ASLAGET
+386 LAEKT
-393 DVLGHDMDDPKP
+393 DVLQADMTDLKP
-405 IEVEKSSVA
+405 VEVEKTAATADVGM
-414 VETSEE
+414 T
-420 GSSAVPKA
+420 GTSAVPKA
-428 AGEKT
+428 EGKRP
-433 YRLPPVSMLK
+433 YRLPPMTMLN
-443 PGPQHIVGLSDEVRE
+443 PGKGQSGGLSDEVRQ

-477 NASQGPSIT
+477 NASQGPAVT

-535 KKLTGV
+535 KKLSGV
-541 NLRDVIDTDTFRKAA
+541 TIRDVLDTEAFKNTV
-556 GGVPVCLG
+556 GGVPVSLG
-564 KDIAGNPIV
+564 KDIAGNPVI

-653 EMDDRYKRFAVTH
+653 EMDDRYKRFALTK

-678 EDTMPFIV
+678 EEAMPFVV

-691 LADLMMMAS
+691 LADLMMVAS
-700 DDVEKSIIRLGQKA
+700 NDVEESICRLAQKA

-747 AVSSQVDSRTILD
+747 AVSSQIDSRTILD

-772 MLFYPLG
+772 MLFYPMG

-790 ISDSEI
+790 ISDAEI
-796 DEMVEFIKAQGGPHY
+796 DKMTEFIKQQGEPEY
-811 DEAVQKAQS
+811 DESVQKAQS
-820 ENPEDSVDFFEDDL
+820 EHNDSEMDFFEDEL

-847 ASTSMLQRRFRVGYT
+847 ASASMLQRRFRIGYT
-862 RAARMID
+862 RAARMVD
-869 MMEAMHIVGPNNGSK
+869 TMEAMHIVGPSNGSK
-884 PREILMTA
+884 AREILMTPE
-892 DEVQQKYLS
+892 EVQAKYLDGK

>member
-1 MTKGKTRKTSR
+1 MTQQKTRRR
-12 TKRTTGTRQKAKTA
+12 TRASETRKKEKGQKKSA
-26 RKAGTS
+26 
-32 PLLKYEIIGI
+32 PLLKFEITGLILIFFGIFATIGI
-42 CCILAGVFATA
+42 L
-53 GFIGVDTG
+53 GVDTG
-61 RIGHS
+61 S
-66 VDDILSYIFGLGR
+66 VGYALDGILAYGFGFGR
-79 IVVSLSLIVLG
+79 IVVPLSLVIAG
-90 LKYIVIRKACPVSKS
+90 LKYIMLRKAWPMTAV
-105 WAVGTWIYILLLGLV
+105 WAWGAWAYELFLTLIHLLLVPDGA
-120 HLLVIPEGTEFLP
+120 EFMP
-133 HSLSVGGG
+133 ASLRVGGG
-141 IVGAVMA
+141 IAGAILA
-148 SVLRRFLGFFG
+148 SVLRGMLGQVG
-159 AVMAITGACIVTFLV
+159 AILFIVVASVVTTLL
-174 WKNWSISKPVAVVAD
+174 WKKWSIAEPVAIVSN
-189 KAGQEAAKVSGKA
+189 KATEEVSKMSDKA
-202 VEGLQDA
+202 VESLQDA
-209 SQSLK
+209 STAIRSWQRP
-214 QWHERRRIFDL
+214 HIFDVQKEEAEEEYRDL
-225 QAVVGDD
+225 IQAKSADEEEQEQRETAVEWNITEPEEKIPFTPVYTEEPVSDYE
-232 PLGRPACGNPDDL
+232 PDA
-245 HGVGDAPEPFQPVGC
+245 VEETDAVLDE
-260 RPTEG
+260 
-265 AGRLLERTAEAGR
+265 
-278 PACGN
+278 
-283 SVDTGQPA
+283 
-291 CGNPDDYP
+291 P
-299 ADMERPAATIADARD
+299 ADSRSD
-314 LGNGVEE
+314 VE
-321 VRFDA
+321 
-326 SPIEGDVPYDW
+326 
-337 ASDDSYEEAPETSEE
+337 
-352 TPEDA
+352 
-357 RPYSQIHETVVGDT
+357 
-371 VPTAHDVQPGPAAPA
+371 AH
-386 ASLAGET
+386 SNLAEKT
-393 DVLGHDMDDPKP
+393 DVLQADMTDLKP
-405 IEVEKSSVA
+405 VEVEKTAATADVGM
-414 VETSEE
+414 T
-420 GSSAVPKA
+420 GTSAVPKA
-428 AGEKT
+428 EGKRP
-433 YRLPPVSMLK
+433 YRLPPMTMLN
-443 PGPQHIVGLSDEVRE
+443 PGKGQSGGLSDEVRQ

-477 NASQGPSIT
+477 NASQGPAVT

-535 KKLTGV
+535 KKLSGV
-541 NLRDVIDTDTFRKAA
+541 TIRDVLDTEAFKNTV
-556 GGVPVCLG
+556 GGVPVSLG
-564 KDIAGNPIV
+564 KDIAGNPVI

-653 EMDDRYKRFAVTH
+653 EMDDRYKRFALTK

-678 EDTMPFIV
+678 EEAMPFVV

-691 LADLMMMAS
+691 LADLMMVAS
-700 DDVEKSIIRLGQKA
+700 NDVEESICRLAQKA

-747 AVSSQVDSRTILD
+747 AVSSQIDSRTILD

-772 MLFYPLG
+772 MLFYPMG

-790 ISDSEI
+790 ISDAEI
-796 DEMVEFIKAQGGPHY
+796 DKMTEFIKQQGEPEY
-811 DEAVQKAQS
+811 DESVQKAQS
-820 ENPEDSVDFFEDDL
+820 EHNDSEMDFFEDEL

-847 ASTSMLQRRFRVGYT
+847 ASASMLQRRFRIGYT
-862 RAARMID
+862 RAARMVD
-869 MMEAMHIVGPNNGSK
+869 TMEAMHIVGPSNGSK
-884 PREILMTA
+884 AREILMTPE
-892 DEVQQKYLS
+892 EVQAKYLNGK

>member
-32 PLLKYEIIGI
+32 PLLKYEIVGI

-66 VDDILSYIFGLGR
+66 VDDILAYIFGLGR

-225 QAVVGDD
+225 QAEEAKASSAIVGDD
-232 PLGRPACGNPDDL
+232 L
-245 HGVGDAPEPFQPVGC
+245 EPFQPVGC

-283 SVDTGQPA
+283 S
-291 CGNPDDYP
+291 DDYP
-299 ADMERPAATIADARD
+299 ADMERPVSTIADARD

-326 SPIEGDVPYDW
+326 SPIEEDVPYDW
-337 ASDDSYEEAPETSEE
+337 ASDDSYEEVPETPEE
-352 TPEDA
+352 MPEDA

-393 DVLGHDMDDPKP
+393 DVLGHDMDDLKP
-405 IEVEKSSVA
+405 IEVERSSVA

-653 EMDDRYKRFAVTH
+653 EMDDRYKRFAITH

-796 DEMVEFIKAQGGPHY
+796 DEMVEFIKAQGGPNY

>member
-66 VDDILSYIFGLGR
+66 VDDILAYIFGLGR

-225 QAVVGDD
+225 QAEEAKASSDIVG
-232 PLGRPACGNPDDL
+232 A
-245 HGVGDAPEPFQPVGC
+245 VPEPFQPVGC

-265 AGRLLERTAEAGR
+265 ARPLLERTAEAGR

-283 SVDTGQPA
+283 T
-291 CGNPDDYP
+291 DDYP
-299 ADMERPAATIADARD
+299 ADMERPASTIADARD

-326 SPIEGDVPYDW
+326 SPIEEDVPYDW
-337 ASDDSYEEAPETSEE
+337 ASDDSYEEVPETPEE
-352 TPEDA
+352 MPEDA

-386 ASLAGET
+386 ASPAGET
-393 DVLGHDMDDPKP
+393 DVLGHDMDNLKP

-541 NLRDVIDTDTFRKAA
+541 NLHDVIDTDTFRKAA

-653 EMDDRYKRFAVTH
+653 EMDDRYKRFAITH

-796 DEMVEFIKAQGGPHY
+796 DEMVEFIKAQGGPNY